1 MLAAGTLRGAAQ
13 GDTMVMLGT
22 YYADKFV
29 GRKTACGDIF
39 RQNQYTA
46 AHKSIPFGTY
56 LKVYN
61 PYSGL
66 EIVVRVNDRC
76 PVKNVLDMT
85 KIAVLKL
92 GIKGSRKVQVVALD
106 PDEGYALWIQQDTLA
121 MSHEEYMA
129 FKDKSPVRRM
139 TPYAPNS
146 AAKPADKRV
155 SRDTGKVKEP
165 ARDTTRATVVKV
177 EESATTVAENNRAS
191 TGTSVQKEPV
201 DEGPSL
207 LAELPTPKQEKLYD
221 LAVCITGSRQ
231 SAHRAIL
238 RMPKELQSRARIEAM
253 ENTRQVRVVLDLS
266 TPRSHAIR
274 VQAML
279 IEDFPESFLVPH
291 NDREK
296 GGSE

>member
-1 MLAAGTLRGAAQ
+1 MAAQ

-22 YYADKFV
+22 YYADRFV
-29 GRKTACGDIF
+29 GRKTASGDIF

-46 AHKSIPFGTY
+46 AHRTIPFGTF
-56 LKVYN
+56 LRVHN
-61 PYSGL
+61 PYTGL
-66 EIVVRVNDRC
+66 EIVVKVNDRC

-92 GIKGSRKVQVVALD
+92 GIKGSRKVKVIPLD
-106 PDEGYALWIQQDTLA
+106 PEEGYALWIQQDTLA

-139 TPYAPNS
+139 TPYGQET
-146 AAKPADKRV
+146 KETKV
-155 SRDTGKVKEP
+155 VKETKETKVVEVVEEVK
-165 ARDTTRATVVKV
+165 DEKVVKETKEV
-177 EESATTVAENNRAS
+177 KAAEETVAETTEVA
-191 TGTSVQKEPV
+191 V
-201 DEGPSL
+201 EGPSL

-221 LAVCITGSRQ
+221 LAACIAGSRQ
-231 SAHRAIL
+231 SAQRAIL
-238 RMPKELQSRARIEAM
+238 RMPKELQNRARIEEM
-253 ENTRQVRVVLDLS
+253 PHTRQVRVVLALA

-291 NDREK
+291 NDRERS
-296 GGSE
+296 GSE